1 MRKILFK
8 ASKKAW
14 TVSFSFQPIRRQ
26 VYKHLIENCESYIWV
41 IFLCSSSFVIWWVID
56 IVWQTGVCTNI
67 QNLKRSRIETIS
79 LSERGLAR
87 NETRWDNWFSIYFA
101 RIKSDLPENSPE
113 NEKRGRKFDQKMTE
127 KIFRTKSPRN
137 TKNVN

>member
-101 RIKSDLPENSPE
+101 RIKSDLPENSSE
-113 NEKRGRKFDQKMTE
+113 NENAAENLTKKWPKKYFEQSLPEIQKM
-127 KIFRTKSPRN
+127 
-137 TKNVN
+137 